1 MKLVAKPRSLCGKI
15 VKKPINI
22 SEEFLT
28 HQSVVLVD
36 LHGLGTVRLRRDG
49 AQVGVQ
55 HVDGTVEELVIR
67 RV

>member
-1 MKLVAKPRSLCGKI
+1 MGKSA
-15 VKKPINI
+15 KKPINI